1 MRLVAGLG
9 NYRFRKYILDYILGE
24 KMSDFKVFY
33 SWQKD
38 VASKLNRSFIQNV
51 LEKAAK
57 EIRNDDSIEI
67 EPVIDRD
74 TQNAPGSPNIVNV
87 IFDKIEAAQVW

>member
-1 MRLVAGLG
+1 
-9 NYRFRKYILDYILGE
+9 
-24 KMSDFKVFY
+24 MSDFKVFY

-38 VASKLNRSFIQNV
+38 VASKLNRSLIQNV

-57 EIRNDDSIEI
+57 EIRNHDSIEI